1 MSKTPTLPAITSTFA
16 LLDVQKG
23 RAPLAKVVGAGYKIP
38 VTMTGYIQNGAGG
51 VGGDDGVSREFSVD
65 IESVVMGEPIFV
77 PADKIGRA
85 WALVSDLDVG
95 DKVQVDADFSCIPAN
110 KTRRTVRADEHGLF
124 LACRG
129 GRHYLESQIGKHGE
143 YVGVYKLG

>member
-38 VTMTGYIQNGAGG
+38 VTMTGYIQNGASG

-95 DKVQVDADFSCIPAN
+95 DKVQVDA
-110 KTRRTVRADEHGLF
+110 G
-124 LACRG
+124 
-129 GRHYLESQIGKHGE
+129 IG
-143 YVGVYKLG
+143 